1 MLRKGF
7 SAPGAFSIGPP
18 CLQRLALCA
27 PSMGSRSQLKV
38 RRDAHP
44 PSVLGARRL
53 RAGGP
58 SQNRSLSL
66 AQGGVGET
74 ASWQSGG
81 NATGNRYRTRRHG
94 PTAPDH

>member
-38 RRDAHP
+38 RRDGPGRDGPFGP
-44 PSVLGARRL
+44 PPGQNPASRFPAPGSHLWVNGSESVSPAKDVESP
-53 RAGGP
+53 AWEAE
-58 SQNRSLSL
+58 SVSRS
-66 AQGGVGET
+66 V
-74 ASWQSGG
+74 
-81 NATGNRYRTRRHG
+81 
-94 PTAPDH
+94 